1 MKKIFSKIGLFGLV
15 IFSFFYTH
23 KTVTVLKEN
32 DDIMIKIKENINNY
46 NIYSI
51 NSVINGD
58 TIIPGIKGN
67 IVNIDKSYENM
78 KKIGIYNS
86 NYLIYDIDY
95 PKTSLKDNK
104 DKYIVSG
111 NSKKKEV
118 SLLFII
124 NNDKIMDSLLKILD
138 NENIKADFFITGDFI
153 NKNEAISKYLIK
165 NGHSINYYGDYSKS
179 DFIFNNTI
187 IRNSFKQKNIY
198 CYLEDK
204 NKKYLDTCYLNKNYT
219 IIPNIIIKNNMLNS
233 IKKELRNGG
242 IISIYIGNIDELSI
256 TIKYIKSRG
265 YDIVK
270 LDKNFDM

>member
-15 IFSFFYTH
+15 LFSFFYTH
-23 KTVTVLKEN
+23 KTVMVLKEN

-58 TIIPGIKGN
+58 TIIPGIKGK

-95 PKTSLKDNK
+95 PKISLKDNK

-111 NSKKKEV
+111 NTKKKEV

-124 NNDKIMDSLLKILD
+124 NDEINTSLLKILD
-138 NENIKADFFITGDFI
+138 NENIKADFFITNDFI
-153 NKNEAISKYLIK
+153 SKNKSLVKYLVK
-165 NGHSINYYGDYSKS
+165 NGHSINYYGDYSKN
-179 DFIFNNTI
+179 DFVFNNTI

-198 CYLEDK
+198 CYLEVK
-204 NKKYLDTCYLNKNYT
+204 NEDYLKSCYLNKNYT
-219 IIPNIIIKNNMLNS
+219 IIPNIIIKNNMLNNV
-233 IKKELRNGG
+233 KKELKNGS
-242 IISIYIGNIDELSI
+242 IISIYAGNINDLNM
-256 TIKYIKSRG
+256 TIKYIKSKG
-265 YDIVK
+265 YNIVK
-270 LDKNFDM
+270 LDENFDM